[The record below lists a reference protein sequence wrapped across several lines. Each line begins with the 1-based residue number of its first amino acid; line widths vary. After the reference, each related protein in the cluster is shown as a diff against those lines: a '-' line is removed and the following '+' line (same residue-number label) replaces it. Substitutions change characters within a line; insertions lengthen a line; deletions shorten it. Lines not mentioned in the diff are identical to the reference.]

1 MSNLNASA
9 LEEKKISQK
18 ATPAFL
24 RKLTPGTI
32 LRWVFAILWAVIAVF
47 PLWWVFCVTFSP
59 TGVPVTQQWFPS
71 SWTDGIQKIQM
82 VLGDS
87 KNPTILHAAW
97 ISLLYILIQ
106 TTGIVL
112 VCSMA
117 AYEFALFDFKGKNLL
132 FTLALS
138 SLMFPIA
145 VTLIPLF
152 RVVVSLH
159 WLNTFMGLAIPGMAS
174 ALALFI
180 FRQFM
185 ESIPRELMEAARVD
199 GATHFGV
206 YWRIIMPL
214 SWNATLT
221 VIVLSAVGIWGNY
234 LWPLVSMAKPE
245 MQTLSIVAAGVSGQQ
260 AWKSADYA
268 ITIYF
273 LSAIP
278 PVVIYLFLQRYIT
291 QGFAMSGIKG

>member
-1 MSNLNASA
+1 MANLQISA
-9 LEEKKISQK
+9 LEKKQILRK
-18 ATPAFL
+18 TVPAFL
-24 RKLTPGTI
+24 RKLTMWTA
-32 LRWVFAILWAVIAVF
+32 LRWVIAILWVVIAVF

-59 TGVPVTQQWFPS
+59 TGVPVTQQWYPS
-71 SWTDGIQKIQM
+71 SLTDGLQKIQT
-82 VLGDS
+82 VIHDS
-87 KNPTILHAAW
+87 KNPTIPQAAW
-97 ISLLYILIQ
+97 VSFMYIIIQ
-106 TTGIVL
+106 TAGIVI

-117 AYEFALFDFKGKNLL
+117 AYEFALFDFTGKNFL

-138 SLMFPIA
+138 SLMFPVA

-159 WLNTFMGLAIPGMAS
+159 WLNTFMGLAIPGMSS

-185 ESIPRELMEAARVD
+185 ESLPRELMDAARVD

-221 VIVLSAVGIWGNY
+221 VIVLNAVGIWGNY
-234 LWPLVSMAKPE
+234 LWPLVSMTKPE
-245 MQTLSIVAAGVSGQQ
+245 MQTISIVAAGVAGTQ
-260 AWKSADYA
+260 AWKTADYA
-268 ITIYF
+268 ITVYF

-278 PVVIYLFLQRYIT
+278 PVLIYIFLQRYIT
-291 QGFAMSGIKG
+291 QGFTMSGLKG